1 MYDFSLQKQVSNER
15 RSKGRCQKN
24 LNMFTTHNK
33 YEVLMDNDGILM
45 QVVQSRK
52 FGRKVYPNRNLK
64 ILVLL
69 WVG

>member
-1 MYDFSLQKQVSNER
+1 M
-15 RSKGRCQKN
+15 KGDLREGAKN
-24 LNMFTTHNK
+24 TLNMFTTHNK
-33 YEVLMDNDGILM
+33 YEVLIDNDGILM
-45 QVVQSRK
+45 QVVRSRK